1 MHVFCA
7 IKVSFFTILPILLTG
22 ILLRICKGGMVS
34 VKAYYNETVETVRRD
49 LNGEQDFLTNE
60 EVKRRQEKFG
70 FNELAEGKKKSGLQ
84 IFLEQY
90 KDFLV
95 LILIVSAVV
104 SLFLGETESAA
115 VILVVITMNA
125 ILGTVQTIKAEN
137 SLESL
142 KQLAAPEA
150 KVVRNGAVVRIPG
163 REITV
168 GDVVHLESGD
178 YIPADGRG
186 LESASLKVDE
196 SALTGESIG
205 VDKISAPLTGELP
218 LGDRRNMVFS
228 GSYVTYG
235 RGVFLVTGIG
245 MNTEVGK
252 IAGLLKNTSEKKT
265 PLQINLDRFG
275 KKLSMII
282 LLLCAVLFALQVL
295 KGGAVA
301 DAFLFAVALAV
312 AAIPE
317 ALSSIVTIVLAFGTR
332 KMAKE
337 GAIIRKLQSV
347 EGLGSVSVICSDKTG
362 TLTQNRMTIE
372 HYYVDGRDIP
382 ADQID
387 PANPL
392 QEQMLKF
399 SILCN
404 DSTNVE
410 GQEIGD
416 PTETAMVNLGDKKG
430 ISAQEVRD
438 ACPRSSEVPFDSD
451 RKLMST
457 FHKMKDGYTMIT
469 KGAVDVMLKR
479 VDYIQKGGKIF
490 PVTEVDV
497 ENICRVNE
505 QYSESGLR
513 VLGIGYRH
521 FPVEKN
527 ISTEDEQ
534 GLVFLGLLAMMDPP
548 RTESAAAVS
557 DCKRAG
563 ICPVMITGDHKV
575 TAAAIAKRIGIL
587 DDIS

>member
-1 MHVFCA
+1 M
-7 IKVSFFTILPILLTG
+7 
-22 ILLRICKGGMVS
+22 
-34 VKAYYNETVETVRRD
+34 KAYYNETVETVRRD

-178 YIPADGRG
+178 YIPADGRV

-469 KGAVDVMLKR
+469 KGTVDVMLKR